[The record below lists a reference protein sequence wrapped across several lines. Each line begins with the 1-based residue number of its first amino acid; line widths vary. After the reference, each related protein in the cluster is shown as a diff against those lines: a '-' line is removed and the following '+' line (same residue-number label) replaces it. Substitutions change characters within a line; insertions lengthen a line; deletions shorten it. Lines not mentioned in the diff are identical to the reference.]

1 MVGFPP
7 ATQAMDWIIETDM
20 GVDDQISIVYM
31 AAKSLTSDAINI
43 KAVLTQGNGLAHVGP
58 AKTTPCACCGSL
70 A

>member
-31 AAKSLTSDAINI
+31 AAK
-43 KAVLTQGNGLAHVGP
+43 
-58 AKTTPCACCGSL
+58 
-70 A
+70 